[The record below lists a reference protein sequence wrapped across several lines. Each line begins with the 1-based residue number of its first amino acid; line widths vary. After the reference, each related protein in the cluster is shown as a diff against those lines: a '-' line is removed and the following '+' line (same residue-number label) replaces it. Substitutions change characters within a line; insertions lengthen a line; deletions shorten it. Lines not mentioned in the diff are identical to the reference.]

1 MFHLECVF
9 VGVQKSLVLKA
20 SSRQQA
26 LDLEKLI
33 AAEMAMQELARA
45 EEQAMQAMKDA
56 FELEQLC
63 LQIQSTGVPSAVPPP
78 PVGSVAA
85 PTGPRHKSTV
95 STLPSRAIASS
106 SSAEPVPVRRAKTGA
121 ATAKSNKSQQAAV
134 SFPSSS
140 ARIPSKATNTKLD
153 QKRW

>member
-33 AAEMAMQELARA
+33 AAEMAMDEELRLQEDAALALA
-45 EEQAMQAMKDA
+45 KAQAMQAIN
-56 FELEQLC
+56 E
-63 LQIQSTGVPSAVPPP
+63 SAAPPP